1 MDFSIF
7 DELLDGVLVIGL
19 DYKIVYANHSAKK
32 LLDVKENDFC
42 KGLFS
47 ICNSCPLKLVL
58 EERESVQVY
67 DIKTNTD
74 VHACWS
80 MSPLFN
86 GDKCEGVV
94 EVFKDVSNV
103 VSCILESQRQKT
115 YKETI
120 LNSIV
125 EAILVLDENGYI
137 VEHNNIA
144 KKMLCRTSEESL
156 IGRHIKELVNLSLE
170 EFPPQGERT
179 DVYIETPCGRQKAS
193 TLVSP
198 MNLGFGYV
206 VSFYVI
212 QQDNMSFCDK
222 LDYIFTKSPTF
233 QKVLDLVKSCSEHNV
248 NVLIEGETGTG
259 KSLLAKYIHLLSP
272 RRDAPFVKVNCAA
285 IPENLLEAELFG
297 YVKGAFTGAT
307 KDKPGKAEI
316 ADGGTLFLDEI
327 GDMPLSL
334 QAKILH
340 LVEEKEFE
348 RLGSNTPRKTNI
360 RIIASTNK
368 DIKELMR
375 QGRFR
380 EDLYYRLS
388 VVNIYLPPLRERKED
403 IPLLINNFIEK
414 YSKLYLKRVKSISGD
429 AIKMLLGYDFPGN
442 IRELEHIIEKAI
454 ITCRGSI
461 INIEDISL
469 DFQSNN
475 HKQQEEKERIKA
487 VLEKVNYNK
496 SLAAK
501 MLGIHRTTLWRKLK
515 ELGIG

>member
-19 DYKIVYANHSAKK
+19 DYKIVYSNDSAKK
-32 LLDVKENDFC
+32 LLGVKENDFC

-47 ICNSCPLKLVL
+47 ICGSCPLKLVL

-80 MSPLFN
+80 MSPLLN
-86 GDKCEGVV
+86 GDTCEGVV

-125 EAILVLDENGYI
+125 EAMLVLDEKGNI

-144 KKMLCRTSEESL
+144 KKMLCRTQEESL
-156 IGRHIKELVNLSLE
+156 VGRHVKELVNLSLE
-170 EFPPQGERT
+170 ELPPEGERA
-179 DVYIETPCGRQKAS
+179 DIYIETPCGRQKAS

-198 MNLGFGYV
+198 MQLGFGYV

-212 QQDNMSFCDK
+212 QQDQMSFCDK
-222 LDYIFTKSPTF
+222 PDYVFTKSPTF
-233 QKVLDLVKSCSEHNV
+233 QKILDLVNSCAEHNV

-285 IPENLLEAELFG
+285 IPESLLEAELFG

-348 RLGSNTPRKTNI
+348 RLGSNTSRKTNI
-360 RIIASTNK
+360 RITASTNK
-368 DIKELMR
+368 DLKEAMR

-380 EDLYYRLS
+380 EDLYYRLN
-388 VVNIYLPPLRERKED
+388 VVNIRIPPLRERKED
-403 IPLLINNFIEK
+403 IPLLVNFFIEK
-414 YSKLYLKRVKSISGD
+414 YAKLYSKKVKFVSGD
-429 AIKMLLGYDFPGN
+429 AMKMLLSYDFPGN
-442 IRELEHIIEKAI
+442 VRELEHIVEKAV
-454 ITCRGSI
+454 ITSKGSVVGV
-461 INIEDISL
+461 EDISL
-469 DFQSNN
+469 DFQN
-475 HKQQEEKERIKA
+475 HNYQQKEEKENIKA
-487 VLEKVNYNK
+487 ILEKVNYNK

-515 ELGIG
+515 ELGLS